1 MKFTWPTPA
10 PRVGDP
16 TPPIFHLLALG
27 VGFWGKANFSIHVG
41 GTANLSVFGYQHVA
55 IPYAKLWHWGSKP
68 ARGPRQWNVSLSL
81 DKKAGLYRY
90 SDLLRELGVV
100 VYHRPKSSYFH
111 KTVECTYIDRL
122 QMGVVIYHRPI
133 EFFH

>member
-1 MKFTWPTPA
+1 MECKF
-10 PRVGDP
+10 
-16 TPPIFHLLALG
+16 
-27 VGFWGKANFSIHVG
+27 KS
-41 GTANLSVFGYQHVA
+41 
-55 IPYAKLWHWGSKP
+55 
-68 ARGPRQWNVSLSL
+68 RQKSRSMQILC
-81 DKKAGLYRY
+81 RY